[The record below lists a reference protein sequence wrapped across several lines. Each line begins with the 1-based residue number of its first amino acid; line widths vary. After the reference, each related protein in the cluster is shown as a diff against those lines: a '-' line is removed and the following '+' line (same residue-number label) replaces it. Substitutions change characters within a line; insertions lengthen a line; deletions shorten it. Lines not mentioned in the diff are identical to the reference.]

1 MTSPADPA
9 STNSLPT
16 WFLPAV
22 ALAVLIPR
30 LIFVLSFPAMEGDG
44 MVYTTVALNILYNGC
59 VSMSDPVLGACAP
72 HWGGNQLPGYPAF
85 IALSWLLTGSW
96 TSAPLVAQAMAYAA
110 AATYVVRALILSG
123 TGTRAVLAAT
133 AVLVFSPTF
142 VAWPR
147 MLLTET
153 LALAAALWVLGI
165 LIRAFS
171 NSRIPTLELGIA
183 FAIGLFIRYDF
194 VLLAIPVIIAGFT
207 IHRPAEALRRGT
219 VVILIVAIPYGAW
232 TLRSMSADL
241 PPFPPFGLTDEGEQ
255 LAPGTLEWMGTW
267 VASPY
272 DLPNSV
278 WPLVTGDYGNIQP
291 PDRAFTDAEE
301 RQLVGELLAQLR
313 QIKPGPVPDQVD
325 AAFSDLAALRRGNH
339 TVYLRLGLPL
349 RRAAEMWFSP
359 FPSMGWPAE
368 VGTGRAELMSAVKTR
383 GFGEIAIFVFDS
395 AGPAAAKAIVGGWR
409 LLVIGVLGFVII
421 ANILG
426 RRKDQGLIWLAL
438 AYGLVRTGVF
448 ASTVLVE
455 ARYLLPALMWLEIS
469 RALAY
474 FGPNTYGFRDAK
486 SDL

>member
-9 STNSLPT
+9 STKPLPT

-22 ALAVLIPR
+22 ALVAILPR
-30 LIFVLSFPAMEGDG
+30 LIFALAAPAMEGDG
-44 MVYTTVALNILYNGC
+44 VVYTTVALNILHNGC
-59 VSMSDPVLGACAP
+59 VSMSDPGLSACAP

-85 IALSWLLTGSW
+85 IALSWLLTGNW
-96 TSAPLVAQAMAYAA
+96 APAPLVAQAMAYTA
-110 AATYVVRALILSG
+110 AATYVVRALMQAG
-123 TGTRAVLAAT
+123 TGTRVVIAAA

-142 VAWPR
+142 IAWPR

-153 LALAAALWVLGI
+153 LALAAALWFLGI
-165 LIRAFS
+165 VIRAFS

-183 FAIGLFIRYDF
+183 FAIGFFIRYDF
-194 VLLAIPVIIAGFT
+194 ALLAVPVIIAGFT
-207 IHRPAEALRRGT
+207 IHRPVEALRRGT
-219 VVILIVAIPYGAW
+219 VVVLIAAIPYGAW
-232 TLRSMSADL
+232 TLRSVSADL
-241 PPFPPFGLTDEGEQ
+241 PPLPPYGLTSDGEQ

-291 PDRAFTDAEE
+291 PDRAFADAEE
-301 RQLVGELLAQLR
+301 RQFVGELLAQLR
-313 QIKPGPVPDQVD
+313 QVEPGPVPDQVD

-359 FPSMGWPAE
+359 LPSMGWPGE
-368 VGTGRAELMSAVKTR
+368 VGSGRSELIKAMKAGDFR
-383 GFGEIAIFVFDS
+383 AIATFALDN
-395 AGPAAAKAIVGGWR
+395 AGPAAAKAIVSGWR
-409 LLVIGVLGFVII
+409 LMVIGVLGFIVI

-426 RRKDQGLIWLAL
+426 RRKDRGLIWLAL

-448 ASTVLVE
+448 ASTLLVE
-455 ARYLLPALMWLEIS
+455 ARYLLPALIWLEI
-469 RALAY
+469 ALAVAVAQT
-474 FGPNTYGFRDAK
+474 FK
-486 SDL
+486 E